1 MKIKIFLTLFL
12 INIFIVPTTIFAQV
26 GDMGFFGG
34 ISQGRRLPK
43 TTDLIIGI
51 EEEETVFPYK
61 EMVFLG
67 GEPKEFEGL
76 IEIEHEDLDFES
88 GDSGKYTESYKIY
101 SSSSTSEEVQIERDI
116 SFTVNYRV
124 TDTQIIKDYRVDKW
138 NEEITTE
145 DGTFEI
151 DDEQSFFELSIIEDL
166 TPAVTYYKGNISKKA
181 VYTSGGE
188 SDENSATTESI
199 SGDIYGYDSLYSTIE
214 THRLNGYVTAPDWQ
228 MQYQVRPS
236 VSVTKTLEYGT
247 NEPDLISFAGN
258 YREIIS
264 NESGLKYNI
273 YAKPNFMY
281 NVADEGGTTIDSYNT
296 FEQLI
301 APDLNSLQG
310 HFAEYD
316 IKKLFAMEILDGN
329 PNYFKPSQAI
339 TRAQYITMLVKAINL
354 DTSKYENTKKGKNS
368 DVINIVFPD
377 IREERSDYK
386 YIMAAYDK
394 RIAVGR
400 ENGHYFPDSPITR
413 EEAIVILLRTIGL
426 ETLGLDPT
434 PVTTFVDDANISSW
448 AKKEIY
454 AAQRIGL
461 IRGDE
466 EGKINP
472 KVYISK
478 AEAAALVNRLL
489 EYMRN
494 EMIDDYGQ
502 NIVHFA
508 N

>member
-1 MKIKIFLTLFL
+1 MKHKILITALLFIFLM
-12 INIFIVPTTIFAQV
+12 PTTIFAAV

-43 TTDLIIGI
+43 TTDLLID
-51 EEEETVFPYK
+51 EDDNETVFPYK

-67 GEPKEFEGL
+67 GIPREFEGL
-76 IEIEHEDLDFES
+76 IEIDHDDITFNT
-88 GDSGKYTESYKIY
+88 GDSGTYTEKYKVY
-101 SSSSTSEEVQIERDI
+101 NSSSTSDEVNIERNITFD
-116 SFTVNYRV
+116 VNYRV

-138 NEEITTE
+138 DEEITTP

-151 DDEQSFFELSIIEDL
+151 DDDLSYFELSIIEDL

-181 VYTSGGE
+181 VYSNGGE
-188 SDENSATTESI
+188 SDESSSTSEVI
-199 SGDIYGYDSLYSTIE
+199 SGDIYGYDSPYSTIE
-214 THRLNGYVTAPDWQ
+214 THRLNGYVTNPDWQ

-236 VSVTKTLEYGT
+236 VSVTKTLDYGE
-247 NEPDLISFAGN
+247 NEPDLISFSGN

-264 NESGLKYNI
+264 NESGLKYDI
-273 YAKPNFMY
+273 YAKPNFMFY
-281 NVADEGGTTIDSYNT
+281 VPNEGGTQIDSYNT

-301 APDLNSLQG
+301 APDLNYLRG

-316 IKKLFAMEILDGN
+316 IKKLYAMEVLDGN
-329 PNYFKPSQAI
+329 PNYYVPNQAI
-339 TRAQYITMLVKAINL
+339 TRGQYITMLTKAINL
-354 DTSKYENTKKGKNS
+354 NTSKYEENKKSRSS

-377 IREERSDYK
+377 IRPDRDDYK
-386 YIMAAYDK
+386 YIMTAYDK
-394 RIAVGR
+394 KIAVGR

-426 ETLGLDPT
+426 ESLGLDPT
-434 PVTTFVDDANISSW
+434 PVTTFTDDNNIANW

-461 IRGDE
+461 IRGDMD
-466 EGKINP
+466 GKINP

-478 AEAAALVNRLL
+478 GEAAALVNRLID
-489 EYMRN
+489 YMRD